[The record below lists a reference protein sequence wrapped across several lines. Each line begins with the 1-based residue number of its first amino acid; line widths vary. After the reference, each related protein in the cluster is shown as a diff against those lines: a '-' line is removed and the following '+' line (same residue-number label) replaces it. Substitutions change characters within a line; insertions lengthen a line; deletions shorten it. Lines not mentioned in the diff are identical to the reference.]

1 MFRTVAMPAMC
12 NTLMLSS
19 CSCIAVAG
27 QVVVLTIEIN
37 LFPSA
42 LWITHTMPPCH
53 MIIHTIQYIPH
64 GFAHHTT
71 CASWIIRT
79 IPHHTIP
86 HCMPAGS
93 ASDHLTN
100 PAPAWQPTVWP
111 TMLNFFSLHEKT
123 EQSWSEV
130 VIASIYPLLP
140 LSKSDSWGYLRH
152 PKAKWLTKLVI
163 LFCCKLVLSNE
174 D

>member
-19 CSCIAVAG
+19 CSCTAVAG

-42 LWITHTMPPCH
+42 CWITHTMPPCH
-53 MIIHTIQYIPH
+53 MIIHTIPYLPH
-64 GFAHHTT
+64 GFAHHTICD

-79 IPHHTIP
+79 IPHQTIP

-93 ASDHLTN
+93 AATRPPYKSRPCLTTHCLAN
-100 PAPAWQPTVWP
+100 DAQF
-111 TMLNFFSLHEKT
+111 FFSSRKNRAKLIRSFDCLNLSFASLVDFLGVFKT
-123 EQSWSEV
+123 SKNQ
-130 VIASIYPLLP
+130 VI
-140 LSKSDSWGYLRH
+140 D
-152 PKAKWLTKLVI
+152 
-163 LFCCKLVLSNE
+163 
-174 D
+174 

>member
-53 MIIHTIQYIPH
+53 MIIHTIPYIPH
-64 GFAHHTT
+64 GLAHHTT
-71 CASWIIRT
+71 CV
-79 IPHHTIP
+79 
-86 HCMPAGS
+86 PAGS
-93 ASDHLTN
+93 AARPPYKSRPCLTTHCLAN
-100 PAPAWQPTVWP
+100 DAQF
-111 TMLNFFSLHEKT
+111 FFSSRKNRAKLIRSFDCLNLPFASLVDFLGVFKT
-123 EQSWSEV
+123 SKNQ
-130 VIASIYPLLP
+130 VI
-140 LSKSDSWGYLRH
+140 D
-152 PKAKWLTKLVI
+152 
-163 LFCCKLVLSNE
+163 
-174 D
+174 